1 MHFIFRIQDQNMK
14 KALADC
20 LPKAK
25 ALPAPEGPDNGSVAT
40 KGKPTLENKMA
51 LQAY

>member
-1 MHFIFRIQDQNMK
+1 MV

-20 LPKAK
+20 LPKKK
-25 ALPAPEGPDNGSVAT
+25 ALPTPDDPDNGSVAT

-51 LQAY
+51 LQAVPEACMCGCEVA